1 MSQQTYL
8 TCSLQERQYAIP
20 TEAVREIF
28 PLPEL
33 QVLPETPADILGT
46 IDLRGQLLPIIHLG
60 QRIAKLPPHCRVS
73 DTVVVI
79 AVGDRN
85 VGLILDRVHEV
96 CFIASEAIEQDLAF
110 GRQGYTNAAFL
121 TGVVQI
127 DGENISI
134 LNPSALLRLSDEHI
148 ESVEPAEPINWVAD
162 FYERYLPTASGAER
176 DLMHQ
181 RAQGLRPLIQESD
194 VAQLIPLAVFNLS
207 GEYFGLDLSFVREF
221 ITTQNI
227 QPVPCSPPQIIG
239 NMNLRGE
246 IMTLVDLR
254 PQLNLGKRDSS
265 RTQAVV
271 AQVGSL
277 VAGIAIDELY
287 DILYLRPAELALV
300 PVANQASRAGAIHST
315 TPYRDRV
322 LSVLDLPQLLNV
334 A

>member
-8 TCSLQERQYAIP
+8 TCSLQQRQYAIP

-46 IDLRGQLLPIIHLG
+46 IDLRGQLLPILHLG
-60 QRIAKLPPHCRVS
+60 QRIAKLPPNCRVS

-79 AVGDRN
+79 ASGDHY
-85 VGLILDRVHEV
+85 VGLILDRVYEV
-96 CFIASEAIEQDLAF
+96 CLIASEAIERDLAF
-110 GRQGYTNAAFL
+110 GREGYSNAAFL
-121 TGVVQI
+121 SGVVQME
-127 DGENISI
+127 GENVSI
-134 LNPSALLRLSDEHI
+134 LNPAALLQRADETSDI
-148 ESVEPAEPINWVAD
+148 PAPPVNWGAD
-162 FYERYLPTASGAER
+162 FYQRYLPGASVADR
-176 DLMHQ
+176 ALLHQ
-181 RAQGLRPLIQESD
+181 RAQDLRLLAQESD
-194 VAQLIPLAVFNLS
+194 ASQLIPLAVFNLS

-227 QPVPCSPPQIIG
+227 QPVPCSPPQIVG

-254 PQLNLGKRDSS
+254 PQLNLAKRDVA
-265 RTQAVV
+265 RQQAVV
-271 AQVGSL
+271 AQVGNL
-277 VAGIAIDELY
+277 VAGIVIDELY
-287 DILYLRPAELALV
+287 DILYLPPSDLSLV

-322 LSVLDLPQLLNV
+322 LSVLDLPHMLSLN
-334 A
+334 